1 MRVLVAGASGM
12 IGSAVCDALLAR
24 GDEVV
29 GLSRDPA
36 RARPTNPT
44 ITWHAW
50 QSATERPPAAAFA
63 GVDAVINVSGEP
75 INQRWND
82 EVKLRIRE
90 SRVRATKNLVD
101 GLLAAQPRPPVLVNQ
116 SAVGVYGDRGDALLD
131 ESKSLGEGF
140 LAEVVIDWE
149 EAARQVE
156 GAGVRLCITR
166 SGHVLDP
173 AGGLLK
179 QLLLPFRLG
188 VGGPLGSGEQWMPW
202 IHRDDEVALILWAMV
217 TQEVSGVLN
226 SAAPNPVTN
235 REFSKTLGRVL
246 RRPAVI
252 PAPRFAV
259 AALRGGE
266 LADEVT
272 TSQRVVPRRPLDLGF
287 NFRFDELEP
296 ALRDLLRR

>member
-1 MRVLVAGASGM
+1 M
-12 IGSAVCDALLAR
+12 
-24 GDEVV
+24 
-29 GLSRDPA
+29 
-36 RARPTNPT
+36 
-44 ITWHAW
+44 TWHAW
-50 QSATERPPAAAFA
+50 QSASERPPAEALD
-63 GVDAVINVSGEP
+63 GIDGVINVSGEP

-82 EVKLRIRE
+82 EVKRRIRD

-101 GLLAAQPRPPVLVNQ
+101 GLAAASPSPPVLINQ

-131 ESKSLGEGF
+131 ESKSLGDGF
-140 LAEVVIDWE
+140 LADVVVDWE
-149 EAARQVE
+149 EAAR
-156 GAGVRLCITR
+156 GAEAAGIRLVITR
-166 SGHVLDP
+166 TGHVLDP

-202 IHRDDEVALILWAMV
+202 IHRDDEVAMILWALGSDEV
-217 TQEVSGVLN
+217 TGTLN
-226 SAAPNPVTN
+226 STGPTPVTN

-266 LADEVT
+266 LADEIT
-272 TSQRVVPRRPLDLGF
+272 TSQRAVPRRPLDLGF
-287 NFRFDELEP
+287 NFRHTELEP
-296 ALRDLLRR
+296 ALRDLLR